1 MDERL
6 YQKEMVAFIK
16 QFPNNGNVMVPVHGK
31 TKKYGTDAYFQ
42 CRLFP
47 LEKALEEMEN
57 DNTNNWMG
65 VSPGFMQHSFAGNEE
80 NIYSRFNNQY
90 NMEPF
95 IIERNYNDLGQ
106 QDEVEVVE
114 EFRLLNNLFF
124 DRNKNEYVD
133 LENEI
138 TVVKIED
145 DFVSVHKKYL
155 KRYLSVKEMVMLV
168 HCDSKYFTTYDLNIE
183 KSSYEESTENKIYT
197 LSINMIDHENYSLL
211 RAKTIIHGCPIKEC
225 GYWPYNEQ
233 ELEFEDYAIAI
244 DEEGNNVMF
253 SSNPSRLSNFIN
265 DNSDA
270 PHYLTPVFFKRDVL
284 QKYYAEPNRYSV
296 ESGIIRCGTLWSL
309 YIDNESSEYVV
320 AYLGDL
326 GRNLPSREQKHWK
339 TYNIVIDGK
348 LSKSKIMRDFF
359 CRFTSSESPVFIFQ
373 NKYEEVNNSYAKKV
387 GYPLFLPL
395 HDDDKYIFS
404 TLRIPLLDSQ
414 EEFDNQIRSLVKLI
428 IDSLNEKEIDRSI
441 SPGGKINGSIS
452 KLEELFKKGK
462 LSEYE
467 EIVKFLRNLQ
477 GLRSASV
484 AHKKGSNYEKFSRT
498 FQLGEMSKI
507 DVFEKIMNQANNF
520 LKYVEDNL
528 DKLSLVKSSLAD

>member
-1 MDERL
+1 MDEQL
-6 YQKEMVAFIK
+6 FQKEMVAFIK
-16 QFPNNGNVMVPVHGK
+16 QFPNNGNIMIPIHGK
-31 TKKYGTDAYFQ
+31 TEIYGTDAYFQ

-47 LEKALEEMEN
+47 LEEAIKDMEN
-57 DNTNNWMG
+57 DNVNSWQSI
-65 VSPGFMQHSFAGNEE
+65 SPGFTVYDFDEDE
-80 NIYSRFNNQY
+80 CIYSRFNNHVS
-90 NMEPF
+90 MEPF
-95 IIERNYNDLGQ
+95 VIERNYDGLGKR
-106 QDEVEVVE
+106 DELEIVE
-114 EFRLLNNLFF
+114 EFRLLNNLYF
-124 DRNKNEYVD
+124 DRQKDEYLD
-133 LENEI
+133 LENET

-145 DFVSVHKKYL
+145 GFVRVHRQYL

-168 HCDSKYFTTYDLNIE
+168 HCDSRYFMENGSDIRERIVE
-183 KSSYEESTENKIYT
+183 KEKNKIYT
-197 LSINMIDHENYSLL
+197 LSINMIDQKTYSLL
-211 RAKTIIHGCPIKEC
+211 YAKTIIYGCPIKEC

-326 GRNLPSREQKHWK
+326 GRDLPSREQKHWK

-441 SPGGKINGSIS
+441 SPGEKINGSIS

-507 DVFEKIMNQANNF
+507 DVFEKIMNQANIF

-528 DKLSLVKSSLAD
+528 DKLSSVRPNLAN